1 MYTIG
6 GQLAHVL
13 SIIMQIETLEEEL
26 SSLRN
31 DLLKHKLY
39 QNINSIE
46 DLQVFMESH
55 VFAVWDFMSLL
66 KALQIELTTT
76 AIPWVPKGSP
86 LLSRFINEIVLA
98 EESDL
103 NEAKVPMSHFE
114 MYVDAM
120 REVGAGTTKI
130 DELVNYFSMNNEY
143 SDIDENIFPS
153 KASKAFTDFTFQ
165 IIATKKPHLI
175 ASSFTFGRENLIPD
189 MFIEIVKKI
198 NNASSK
204 KYSKLVYYLER
215 HIEIDSGEHGP
226 MATNMIKELCGDDE
240 NKWKECI
247 QVSKEALTKRIRLW
261 DSIAETIEANASAQ
275 SGYCASQ

>member
-1 MYTIG
+1 
-6 GQLAHVL
+6 
-13 SIIMQIETLEEEL
+13 MQIETLEQEL
-26 SSLRN
+26 SSLR
-31 DLLKHKLY
+31 DELLSHKLY

-46 DLQVFMESH
+46 DIQLFMESH

-66 KALQIELTTT
+66 KALQIDLTTT
-76 AIPWVPKGSP
+76 SIPWIPNGRP

-103 NEAKVPMSHFE
+103 NECKVPMSHFE
-114 MYVDAM
+114 MYIDAM
-120 REVGAGTTKI
+120 CEIGADTSKI
-130 DELVNYFSMNNEY
+130 DELINYFSNNNAY

-153 KASKAFTDFTFQ
+153 KASKEFTDFTFQ
-165 IIATKKPHLI
+165 VIATKKSHLI

-198 NNASSK
+198 NIESNK
-204 KYSKLVYYLER
+204 KYSKLVYYLDR

-240 NKWKECI
+240 IKWKECI
-247 QVSKEALTKRIRLW
+247 QISKEALTKRIKLW
-261 DSIAETIEANASAQ
+261 DSVAELMDANANALISE
-275 SGYCASQ
+275 